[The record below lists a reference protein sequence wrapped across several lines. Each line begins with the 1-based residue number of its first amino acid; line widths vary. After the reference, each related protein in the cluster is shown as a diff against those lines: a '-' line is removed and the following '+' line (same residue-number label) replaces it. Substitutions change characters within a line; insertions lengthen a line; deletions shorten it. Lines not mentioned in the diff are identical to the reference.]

1 MHKPRILVMG
11 SLVMDLISRSG
22 RLPQAGETVLGEAFS
37 AASGGKGANQAMQAA
52 LLGAEVAMMGNV
64 GTDSFG
70 RQMCAS
76 LAEAGVNID
85 HIATVAGPSGVGNVQ
100 LSENG
105 NRITVLPGANMGFT
119 AEDTARL
126 RDMIGGFDM
135 LLLQLEIP
143 LESNLAAAEIA
154 HAAGVPVMLNPAP
167 AAALPDALFPLLT
180 CITPN
185 EHEAS
190 ALTGIAVTDEKTAEK
205 AASCLLEKGVQRV
218 VITMG
223 DRGAAYCDRAGFRF
237 VPAAHFGTAVDPT
250 AAGDSFIGAFCTLL
264 CAGAATEEAL
274 AVAVHAAAVTVCGT
288 GAQPSLPTAD
298 TVLAF
303 LQRDGVASAALS
315 ALAAAQKTPALQLAD
330 FNACVLRETEN
341 LVKSMDT
348 AALQKAADRIL
359 AAKRAGNRLHI
370 TGIGKPAHIAGYI
383 ASLFSS
389 TGTPTYFLHGTE
401 AVHGSAGQLE
411 RGDIVICISNSGET
425 AEMKAT
431 VQAIKNNG
439 CTVIGVSGNASSR
452 LAREAALHLT
462 AHVDNEGG
470 PLNRAPRASILAET
484 LLLQALSVLLQA
496 KSSITPQN
504 YVRRHPGGALGKL
517 RDNEK

>member
-1 MHKPRILVMG
+1 MKKPRILVMG
-11 SLVMDLISRSG
+11 SLVMDLISRSAV
-22 RLPQAGETVLGEAFS
+22 LPQAGKTVLGETFS

-52 LLGAEVAMMGNV
+52 LLGAEVAMMGKV
-64 GTDSFG
+64 GSDSFG

-76 LAEAGVNID
+76 LAAAGVNVD
-85 HIATVAGPSGVGNVQ
+85 AVATVEGSSGIGNVQ
-100 LSENG
+100 LCENG
-105 NRITVLPGANMGFT
+105 NRITVLPGANRCFT
-119 AEDTARL
+119 AADTENL
-126 RDMIGGFDM
+126 RAVIDGFDM

-143 LESNLAAAEIA
+143 LETNLAAAEIA

-180 CITPN
+180 AITPN
-185 EHEAS
+185 EHEAA
-190 ALTGIAVTDEKTAEK
+190 ALTGIAVTDEETAR
-205 AASCLLEKGVQRV
+205 AAAERLLEKGVQKV

-223 DRGAAYCDRAGFRF
+223 DKGVAFGDRAGFLF
-237 VPAAHFGTAVDPT
+237 VPAAHFGEAIDPT
-250 AAGDSFIGAFCTLL
+250 AAGDSFIGAFCTLV
-264 CAGAATEEAL
+264 CAGAPTKEAL
-274 AVAVHAAAVTVCGT
+274 SVAVHTAAVTVCSM
-288 GAQPSLPTAD
+288 GAQPSLPDAD
-298 TVLAF
+298 AVLAF
-303 LQRDGVASAALS
+303 LQRDKTGSVVLS
-315 ALAAAQKTPALQLAD
+315 ALAAARKTPMEQLAD
-330 FNACVLRETEN
+330 FNTCVLRETEN
-341 LVKSMDT
+341 AVRGMDI
-348 AALQKAADRIL
+348 AALRKAADMIF
-359 AAKRAGNRLHI
+359 AAKLAGNRLHI

-389 TGTPTYFLHGTE
+389 TGMPTYFLHGTE

-431 VQAIKNNG
+431 VQAIQNNG
-439 CTVIGVSGNASSR
+439 CTVIGVSGNPASW
-452 LAREAALHLT
+452 LAKASALHLT

-470 PLNRAPRASILAET
+470 QLNRAPRASILAET

-496 KSSITPQN
+496 NSSITPQN